1 MSMPI
6 RNYSQEVEPVHE
18 TREEEE
24 NSITTKM
31 IENIQN
37 KLLIKK
43 IKHRMFNI
51 EQCYFN
57 PQILTIW
64 GYDQIRSTPGQ
75 HWKSRIYTLFCD
87 AYLPHYWI
95 LDIWKSR
102 VHNTDEIPNTVY
114 VQMITFQAK
123 MFVKKNLEHFFS
135 YQNTGIHVYD

>member
-1 MSMPI
+1 MTMSI
-6 RNYSQEVEPVHE
+6 RNYSQEIEPDHK

-24 NSITTKM
+24 NSVPIKM

-57 PQILTIW
+57 PQILTIC

-102 VHNTDEIPNTVY
+102 KTLNTSFHIKIPALMC
-114 VQMITFQAK
+114 MI
-123 MFVKKNLEHFFS
+123 NPFS
-135 YQNTGIHVYD
+135 EQCFTTL